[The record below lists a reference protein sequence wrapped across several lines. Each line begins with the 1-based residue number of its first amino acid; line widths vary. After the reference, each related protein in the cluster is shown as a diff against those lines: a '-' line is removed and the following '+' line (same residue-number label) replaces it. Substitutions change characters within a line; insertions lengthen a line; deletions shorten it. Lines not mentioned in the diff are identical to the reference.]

1 MVKEQ
6 ATKRSLTTGKPK
18 KSNLKRLDLEK
29 NNASIFIITTREENK
44 TKQNTARSKSKGPLT
59 EKSKAT

>member
-18 KSNLKRLDLEK
+18 KKSNLKRLDLEM
-29 NNASIFIITTREENK
+29 NNANIFIITTREGENK
-44 TKQNTARSKSKGPLT
+44 TKHSKIYVTRSINRKK
-59 EKSKAT
+59 

>member
-18 KSNLKRLDLEK
+18 KKISNLKRLDLEK
-29 NNASIFIITTREENK
+29 NNASILIITTREAENK
-44 TKQNTARSKSKGPLT
+44 TKHSKI
-59 EKSKAT
+59 